1 MMFFYSAHDRGHY
14 TAYTRYGGTSLWY
27 KYDDTKVTEVT
38 SLIKSRFFKNWGEEI
53 KLLSDTGPKPDEL
66 DKRVWIAL
74 FDREHK
80 KR

>member
-38 SLIKSRFFKNWGEEI
+38 SRFSKIEVKKSNYYRILDLKLMNLIREYGLRYLTANTRK
-53 KLLSDTGPKPDEL
+53 D
-66 DKRVWIAL
+66 RV
-74 FDREHK
+74 E
-80 KR
+80 